1 MVAQVDA
8 DAVRALA
15 AAVEE
20 ADGVAAFSEQT
31 LLNLAGAPDREVHH
45 LPVLDDGGA
54 LLGYAQLDG
63 TSAELAVHPGH
74 RRHGL
79 GARLLDEV
87 LALAPAAQVWAH
99 GPHPGAAPLAT
110 GRGLAVVRELWLM
123 RSPPPTAAVAPTIP
137 SDVVV
142 TTFDADRDAE
152 DWLAVNARAFAS
164 HPEQGRIGRADLDAR
179 LAEPWFDA
187 RGFWVAR
194 SAVDGA
200 LLGSMWTKVSE
211 RTGEIYVLGID
222 PAAQGRGLG
231 GLLTAVAMQRF
242 AELGQHE
249 VDEIELYVEGDNA
262 PAIRTYQKAG
272 FHRRRADVQYA
283 RT

>member
-1 MVAQVDA
+1 MVAQVEDGV
-8 DAVRALA
+8 VRALA
-15 AAVEE
+15 TAVEE

-31 LLNLAGAPDREVHH
+31 LLNLGGTPDRDVHH
-45 LPVLDDGGA
+45 LPVLDEHGA

-74 RRHGL
+74 RRRGL

-87 LALAPAAQVWAH
+87 LALSPSAQIWAH
-99 GPHPGAAPLAT
+99 GPHPGAAPLAA
-110 GRGLAVVRELWLM
+110 GRGLTVVRELWLM
-123 RSPPPTAAVAPTIP
+123 TSPPPTAASVPTIP
-137 SDVVV
+137 SDVVI
-142 TTFDADRDAE
+142 TTFDTDRDAE
-152 DWLAVNARAFAS
+152 DWLAVNARAFAE
-164 HPEQGRIGRADLDAR
+164 HPEQGRISRADLEAR

-187 RGFWVAR
+187 RGFWLAR

-200 LLGSMWTKVSE
+200 LLGSMWTKVSG

-242 AELGQHE
+242 AELGE
-249 VDEIELYVEGDNA
+249 RELDEIDLYVEGDNA

-272 FHRRRADVQYA
+272 FRRRRADVQYA